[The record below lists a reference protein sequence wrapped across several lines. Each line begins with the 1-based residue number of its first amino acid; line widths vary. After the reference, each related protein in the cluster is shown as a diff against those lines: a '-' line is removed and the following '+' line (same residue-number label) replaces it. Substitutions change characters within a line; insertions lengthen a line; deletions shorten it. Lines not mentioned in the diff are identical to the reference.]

1 MPRIA
6 PRLYFPAFSRDQL
19 AGGKRSFPLLAVNV
33 PQVRVRAKL
42 LDPQTAIHALRGYGS
57 YFIKWNERRE
67 NDSWNERYQPVNYNL
82 VPGRTVFNEQLDLG
96 TEPDTTKQLE
106 LGWDQI
112 LAGRKTG
119 VVFLDAERVKGEF
132 DSSPALGTQA
142 LIQLTDLG
150 LVWKKTRDSVD
161 VFVFSHSTGRPVT
174 GATARL
180 FSDENEPLQEAVT
193 DASGLAHLGAN
204 TNANWVAVQRG
215 DDFHA
220 ALLDENRI
228 WLYRF
233 DLPVAGSDEQEPR
246 APRDAVQRP
255 RCVSARR
262 GTAPEGAGP

>member
-1 MPRIA
+1 MA
-6 PRLYFPAFSRDQL
+6 SCA
-19 AGGKRSFPLLAVNV
+19 

-57 YFIKWNERRE
+57 YFVRWDDRRE
-67 NDSWNERYQPVNYNL
+67 SDSWDEPYRPVNYNL
-82 VPGRTVFNEQLDLG
+82 VPGRTVFNEQVDLG
-96 TEPDTTKQLE
+96 VEPDTTRRLE

-112 LAGRKTG
+112 LSGRKTG
-119 VVFLDAERVKGEF
+119 VVFLDAERVKGESE
-132 DSSPALGTQA
+132 SSPTLGTQA

-150 LVWKKTRDSVD
+150 LVWKKARTGAD
-161 VFVFSHSTGRPVT
+161 VFVFSHSTGRPVS

-204 TNANWVAVQRG
+204 TNADWVAVQLG

-220 ALLDENRI
+220 ALLNENGV

-233 DLPVAGSDEQEPR
+233 DLPVAGLRKLLCP
-246 APRDAVQRP
+246 V
-255 RCVSARR
+255 
-262 GTAPEGAGP
+262 G